1 MAILDNST
9 KNLGKLKEQIE
20 PLVDFFKSILGE
32 IDHNVDENLEAF
44 LRPITQCIKNGSNP
58 DEIEAIDMSRKSKE
72 VSHRSEVDALL
83 RQMQHETDKESV

>member
-32 IDHNVDENLEAF
+32 IDHNVDQNLEAF
-44 LRPITQCIKNGSNP
+44 LRPIVHGITEGSNP
-58 DEIEAIDMSRKSKE
+58 EEIEAINMSRRSKE
-72 VSHRSEVDALL
+72 VGHDLGVDVQPEWIRSGQLVP
-83 RQMQHETDKESV
+83 